1 MHVALIF
8 YLSLLLCNFLL
19 NFLIITFHSLPS
31 QQKKMFRW
39 KERIVDLCFTVGVAQ
54 VNVTEQLKNEW
65 MNEVDDLVHVCT
77 QSYLMSLHPF
87 FTKEKTV
94 ELCFFNFINCTIWY
108 SCSLTKKKITK
119 NLKENVSECSIF
131 SSLKNYSK
139 KNSRIK
145 CGVK

>member
-1 MHVALIF
+1 
-8 YLSLLLCNFLL
+8 
-19 NFLIITFHSLPS
+19 
-31 QQKKMFRW
+31 
-39 KERIVDLCFTVGVAQ
+39 
-54 VNVTEQLKNEW
+54 

>member
-31 QQKKMFRW
+31 QQKKNVQM
-39 KERIVDLCFTVGVAQ
+39 ERAHSGFVLHCRSGSGECNRTV
-54 VNVTEQLKNEW
+54 EKW

-77 QSYLMSLHPF
+77 QSYLMLLHPF
-87 FTKEKTV
+87 FTKEKT

-108 SCSLTKKKITK
+108 SCSLTKKKKKTK